1 MALEQEVKL
10 AFANV
15 EAARQAVSTAGGRL
29 VVSRRL
35 LDDRLFDTHDFTL
48 KRAGQALRVRRDGDH
63 AVLTWKGPTQPGNV
77 KTREEIETVCS
88 DADTIASILG
98 AIGYAPCFR
107 AQKYREEYAVADA
120 TVTIDEAP
128 FGVFVEIESDPE
140 GIADVAGRL
149 GRGPSD
155 YELASYAT
163 LWRHWCAQR
172 QIPFGDMVFDRA

>member
-1 MALEQEVKL
+1 VALEQEVKL

-15 EAARQAVSTAGGRL
+15 EAARQAVSAAGGRL

-48 KRAGQALRVRRDGDH
+48 RRAGQALRVRRDGSH
-63 AVLTWKGPTQPGNV
+63 AVLTWKGPTRPGQV
-77 KTREEIETVCS
+77 KTREEIETACT
-88 DADTIASILG
+88 DADSITAVLG
-98 AIGYAPCFR
+98 ALGYVPCFR
-107 AQKYREEYAVADA
+107 AQKYREEYAVGRA

-128 FGVFVEIESDPE
+128 FGVFIEIEADPDE
-140 GIADVAGRL
+140 IGDVAVRL

-163 LWRHWCAQR
+163 LWRQWCTGRQR
-172 QIPFGDMVFDRA
+172 PAGDMVFDRA